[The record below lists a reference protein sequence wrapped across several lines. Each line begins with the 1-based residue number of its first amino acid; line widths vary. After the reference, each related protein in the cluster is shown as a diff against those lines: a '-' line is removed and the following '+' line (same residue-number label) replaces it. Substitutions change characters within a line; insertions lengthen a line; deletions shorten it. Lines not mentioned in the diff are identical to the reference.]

1 MIMMFN
7 ILIYIYLYIIY
18 MFMYIYIYLKI
29 IYINYNLNLI
39 FYYNYLILFINKSS
53 IFILSS
59 ILTVNCARFSNNTNN
74 SNLIQFTILFDSIF
88 LLQVHSCSTGDDSS
102 RSARCPRSGSRR
114 SLFLSR
120 CCGPLQ
126 HSS

>member
-1 MIMMFN
+1 
-7 ILIYIYLYIIY
+7 
-18 MFMYIYIYLKI
+18 MYIYIYLKI

-88 LLQVHSCSTGDDSS
+88 LLQVHSCSTVDGSS
-102 RSARCPRSGSRR
+102 RSARCPRSGSRLSLSLSQDAACLSTIPLKIQPRR
-114 SLFLSR
+114 SA
-120 CCGPLQ
+120 C
-126 HSS
+126 SSAA